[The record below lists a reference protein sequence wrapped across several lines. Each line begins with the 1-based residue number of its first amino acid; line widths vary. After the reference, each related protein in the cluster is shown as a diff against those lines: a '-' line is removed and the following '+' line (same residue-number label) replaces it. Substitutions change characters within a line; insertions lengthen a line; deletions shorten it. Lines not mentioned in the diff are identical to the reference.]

1 MKTKWTFLA
10 ACVVVLILI
19 LSGCSKGGENAGT
32 DSANTGGNSANAGGE
47 DGAALSEPVTISVFA
62 QQGTDTDLATSNFT
76 KLLEQKFN
84 INFKWTTVPFDGA
97 AEKRQISLA
106 SGDYPDLY
114 LLIPWVDRFSQ
125 TDLLK
130 FGQQG
135 VIVPLNDLIDQY
147 APNIKETLETNEYYK
162 AMNTAPDGKI
172 YGLTGLNECFHCS
185 YPNKLWI
192 NTKWLKQLGLE
203 EPKTT
208 EEFKNVLKAFKTGDP
223 NGNGKADE
231 VPLSGS
237 TEPYGVHVI
246 PYLMNGFI
254 YDDDRTYLVMKDGKV
269 DMAANKPEWK
279 EGLAYIKSLYDEG
292 LIDPGAFTQNA
303 EAYKKIGD
311 NADAQLLGA
320 GAGMHPA
327 IFVNTA
333 ADSPYGKDYNPIAP
347 LQGPYASYATFNY
360 PIDPGA
366 TFVLTNRASK
376 EAQIAAIKMLDYLY
390 TEEGTLQG
398 IFGEEN
404 IGWRKPK
411 EGEIA
416 LNEQATPLYY
426 EIPVKTG
433 ETPRN
438 LWGPMAQYNQHKDF
452 RDAAVQGKDIYA
464 GDGYERRLQEATYLY
479 EGKEPAEVLPHWA
492 LWLDPTRADEASMM
506 QTNIKDYIDQN
517 ALQFVTG
524 AKSLDKDWDAYV
536 KGLDALNLKG
546 YLEIMQQAYDSS
558 TISK

>member
-1 MKTKWTFLA
+1 MKKPWTFIV
-10 ACVVVLILI
+10 ACVLMLSLILA
-19 LSGCSKGGENAGT
+19 GCSKGGNSTEGT
-32 DSANTGGNSANAGGE
+32 GGDNTGGETPSG
-47 DGAALSEPVTISVFA
+47 PVTISVFA
-62 QQGTDTDLATSNFT
+62 QQSTDTDLATNKFS
-76 KLLEQKFN
+76 KLLEEKFN
-84 INFKWTTVPFDGA
+84 IQFKWTTVPFDGA

-147 APNIKETLETNEYYK
+147 APNIKATLENNEYYK

-185 YPNKLWI
+185 YPNKMWM

-203 EPKTT
+203 EPTT
-208 EEFKNVLKAFKTGDP
+208 LDEFKNVLTAFKTQDP

-237 TEPYGVHVI
+237 TEPYGVHII
-246 PYLMNGFI
+246 PFLMNSFI
-254 YDDDRTYLVMKDGKV
+254 YNDDRTYLFMKDGKV

-279 EGLAYIKSLYDEG
+279 EGLAYVKSLFDDG

-303 EAYKKIGD
+303 EAFKKIGD

-333 ADSPYGKDYNPIAP
+333 VEGPYGKDYNAIAP
-347 LQGPYASYATFNY
+347 LKGPHATYSTYNY

-366 TFVLTNRASK
+366 TFVLTNKASK
-376 EAQIAAIKMLDYLY
+376 DVQIAAIKMLDYLY
-390 TEEGTLQG
+390 TEEGALGG
-398 IFGEEN
+398 IYGEKDVD
-404 IGWRKPK
+404 WRDAK
-411 EGEIA
+411 EGDIA
-416 LNEQATPLYY
+416 LDDSLDALFAT
-426 EIPVKTG
+426 IPG
-433 ETPRN
+433 EPGAEPRN
-438 LWGPMAQYNQHKDF
+438 SSWSAMAQYNQHKEL
-452 RDAAVQGKDIYA
+452 RARQTQGTDIY
-464 GDGYERRLQEATYLY
+464 GSDGFERRLQEATYLY
-479 EGKEPAEVLPHWA
+479 EGQEPDAVFPHWA
-492 LWLDPTRADEASMM
+492 LWIDPARADEASMM
-506 QTNIKDYIDQN
+506 QTNIKDFIDQN

-524 AKSLDKDWDAYV
+524 SKSLEKDWDAYV
-536 KGLDALNLKG
+536 QGLEALNLKG
-546 YLEIMQQAYDSS
+546 YLEIMQNAYDSS